1 MHATTRTRR
10 AATAVAAVLVLGAG
24 LLAIGS
30 SAQAKPGT
38 AGRIVGGVE
47 DGTFSRTCLAGQP
60 APDAGV
66 LQATTY
72 RAALAKTDGI
82 VRILVPWN
90 VAMGSK
96 DAGVLA
102 CLRTYLTDSKGI
114 AKVEVSLNRSATAA
128 PGPKPSTYLKAMT
141 KLRKQKLGI
150 SYLTAWN
157 EPNNGAYLAGHG
169 AATRAGKYFV
179 RAHQVFGSKVVAGDF
194 ASGVSKS
201 FLERYTKALGRLRP
215 KIWAIHPYTDV
226 TNFQYYLSDQPA
238 SAKNPAAAAAQ
249 ADKTSKVAQFARLLA
264 RHHYG
269 PRTHIWLN
277 EIYVDHRADK
287 CPPGSHAGSGAFK
300 GMCVTGS
307 GSHQKRITQPGKG
320 KKFSLT
326 NQADAALY
334 LSGGLG
340 APSLPG
346 MLAGKKVPQLSNY
359 IYLRALDNSAI
370 TFKDA
375 VALQVNAKGCVYYT
389 LAGFKTTPAP
399 QCS

>member
-1 MHATTRTRR
+1 M
-10 AATAVAAVLVLGAG
+10 
-24 LLAIGS
+24 
-30 SAQAKPGT
+30 
-38 AGRIVGGVE
+38 
-47 DGTFSRTCLAGQP
+47 
-60 APDAGV
+60 

-72 RAALAKTDGI
+72 RAALARTEGI

-90 VAMGSK
+90 IAAGK
-96 DAGVLA
+96 DPTELG
-102 CLRTYLTDSKGI
+102 CLRTYLADSKGI
-114 AKVEVSLNRSATAA
+114 AKVEVSLNRTTKAA
-128 PGPKPSTYLKAMT
+128 PGPTPRTYLEAIR
-141 KLRKQKLGI
+141 KLHEQKLGI

-157 EPNNGAYLAGHG
+157 EPNNPAYLSGHG
-169 AATRAGKYFV
+169 AATRAGQYFV
-179 RAHQVFGSKVVAGDF
+179 RARHVFGNQLVAGDF
-194 ASGVSKS
+194 ASGVSKG
-201 FLERYTKALGRLRP
+201 FLKRYTKALGTLRP
-215 KIWAIHPYTDV
+215 KVWAIHPYTDV

-238 SAKNPAAAAAQ
+238 SAKNPAAAAAK

-269 PRTHIWLN
+269 HGTHIWLN

-287 CPPGSHAGSGAFK
+287 CPPGSHSGSGAFK
-300 GMCVTGS
+300 GRCVTGS
-307 GSHQKRITQPGKG
+307 GSHQKRITKPGKG
-320 KKFSLT
+320 TTFTHT

-346 MLAGKKVPQLSNY
+346 MLKGRKLPQLTTY